1 MNKTPFFSIICP
13 IYNASR
19 YIKNSINSVICQEF
33 SSWELIL
40 IDDGSNDGS
49 GLICDN
55 FAKENSKIRVIHQ
68 SNKGQSAA
76 RIKGISEASGEYLL
90 FLDSDDKLTN
100 DALSTLHKNL
110 IDCSCDAV
118 LFNANKISK
127 NGISSIYQING
138 KKVITDKKQSLSE
151 CFIERI
157 AGYFWM
163 YCFKKSLFLF
173 NEKIIRKF
181 ESISY
186 SEDLY
191 LIFNFFSNNNI
202 SLLVLPNVLYEYFI
216 RDDSI
221 TNNQNEKKA
230 FARFEVFNEVYAVLF
245 NDFELLPSNNVY
257 RSVGWTA
264 LSVLN
269 RCAVEKEFSHFKEIC
284 HKVTGSFIYKKFL
297 HFKKDRRSSVL
308 YLLLKFR
315 MYKLAYKFARKHK

>member
-13 IYNASR
+13 VYNASR

-33 SSWELIL
+33 SSWELLL

-68 SNKGQSAA
+68 PNKGQSAA

-110 IDCSCDAV
+110 IDRSYDVV

-127 NGISSIYQING
+127 NSVSSIYQING
-138 KKVITDKKQSLSE
+138 KKVITDKKQSLFE
-151 CFIERI
+151 CFIKRI
-157 AGYFWM
+157 AGYFWT
-163 YCFKKSLFLF
+163 YCFRKSLFLF
-173 NEKIIRKF
+173 DEKVIRKF

-191 LIFNFFSNNNI
+191 LVFNFFLNNNI

-230 FARFEVFNEVYAVLF
+230 LARFEVFNEVYAVLF
-245 NDFELLPSNNVY
+245 NEFDLLPSNNVY

-297 HFKKDRRSSVL
+297 HFKKDRQSSVF
-308 YLLLKFR
+308 YIFLKLK